1 MSPKCV
7 YCEHEVQARCPT
19 MYWNA
24 EKVPCEPELVD
35 EHSARAQVEADFQE
49 AERRRQKEGDPDFA
63 SLLEREPEKEYLAE
77 TIANPDGTDTFTVY
91 GPAGVVST
99 TTPAMKTALD
109 SAAERIKELE
119 GVLVAVRAKLGA
131 LSINP
136 LAGYP
141 AECTRVM
148 YEVRELISLLSE
160 TLDPCK
166 PWCVLEPGHG
176 GGCMQAE
183 DLADDE

>member
-1 MSPKCV
+1 V
-7 YCEHEVQARCPT
+7 NET
-19 MYWNA
+19 I
-24 EKVPCEPELVD
+24 
-35 EHSARAQVEADFQE
+35 
-49 AERRRQKEGDPDFA
+49 DPDFA
-63 SLLEREPEKEYLAE
+63 SLLEREPLEEEEGRAIIRAHPGKEGAYVLLRQ
-77 TIANPDGTDTFTVY
+77 
-91 GPAGVVST
+91 
-99 TTPAMKTALD
+99 ALHD
-109 SAAERIKELE
+109 SAARIKELE

-176 GGCMQAE
+176 GACYSDVEFCE
-183 DLADDE
+183 DES